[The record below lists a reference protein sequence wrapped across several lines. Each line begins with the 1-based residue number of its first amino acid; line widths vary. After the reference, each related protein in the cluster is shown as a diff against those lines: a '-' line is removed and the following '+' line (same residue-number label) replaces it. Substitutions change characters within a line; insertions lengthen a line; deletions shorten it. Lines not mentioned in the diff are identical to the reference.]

1 MYQKF
6 HIKFVL
12 KFLYVLT
19 TKILPKCE
27 RFCIFQFCQCG
38 YKFYCW
44 PALRT
49 RYEMVVDVGPSS
61 VSCPSRGHISKTEQ
75 DNPRLLYLILMKRRI
90 PVELLLVFENW
101 FSGCS
106 ACVKWNEAWSATFTV
121 NFGVRQGSV
130 LSPFLFNIYLMISL
144 KSMTVQNE
152 NLLLYIVEFYLYPT
166 VSTALV
172 HSVKPELTE

>member
-130 LSPFLFNIYLMISL
+130 LSPFLFNIYLNGIARINDCTKRKFIIVYDDDILLIAQS
-144 KSMTVQNE
+144 VQSSR
-152 NLLLYIVEFYLYPT
+152 FF
-166 VSTALV
+166 
-172 HSVKPELTE
+172 